1 MLNSRLIERQNAM
14 SILYIHLL
22 RHQSIKAIIED
33 NEFITEIGDFT
44 PDLSI
49 KREMLEVIERA
60 IERQE
65 IYELAMNQYLKKWRF
80 DRLSFIEQAILLI
93 ACAELELGYQ
103 EKPIIVNEAVRLA
116 KEFGDDES
124 YKFING
130 VLDAIW

>member
-1 MLNSRLIERQNAM
+1 M

-130 VLDAIW
+130 VLDAI

>member
-80 DRLSFIEQAILLI
+80 DRLSFIEQSILLI

>member
-14 SILYIHLL
+14 SILYIHLI
-22 RHQSIKAIIED
+22 RHQSISAIIED
-33 NEFITEIGDFT
+33 NEFITEVGDFT

-49 KREMLEVIERA
+49 RKEMLEVIEHA

-65 IYELAMNQYLKKWRF
+65 IYALAINQFLKKWRF

-130 VLDAIW
+130 VLDAI

>member
-130 VLDAIW
+130 VLDAI

>member
-49 KREMLEVIERA
+49 KREMLEVIEHA

-130 VLDAIW
+130 VLDAI

>member
-1 MLNSRLIERQNAM
+1 M
-14 SILYIHLL
+14 
-22 RHQSIKAIIED
+22 
-33 NEFITEIGDFT
+33 
-44 PDLSI
+44 SI

-130 VLDAIW
+130 VLDAI